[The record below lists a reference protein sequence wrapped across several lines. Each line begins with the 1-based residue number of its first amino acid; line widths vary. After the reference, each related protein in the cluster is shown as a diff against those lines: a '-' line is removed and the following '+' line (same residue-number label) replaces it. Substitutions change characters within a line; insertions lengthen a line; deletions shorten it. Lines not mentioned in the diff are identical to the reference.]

1 VAFPFSSDCWPPLSA
16 THPLISIRALELGL
30 DILTISPHITSP
42 VSCLQQLPRIPNSPH
57 RLSACSSA
65 DFTLA
70 IRAISSFASKAAFV
84 LNLVCLATRLWFTS
98 SSCFRVSA
106 KRRVF
111 LFLLL
116 LLAWPSRRK
125 RFCRVRL
132 RVRVFQ
138 RVILSRMPQR
148 EIPTSSHTSMRFEEY
163 NCRRS
168 VMRCRIR
175 PESDVVLVALVG
187 SWSLLANIERCEDI
201 LQRSLVASIVTLW
214 CVMCIC
220 CLYLPCVACGFDESE
235 IGPLGIDD

>member
-187 SWSLLANIERCEDI
+187 SWSLLANIERCGDI
-201 LQRSLVASIVTLW
+201 LQRSLVVSIVTL
-214 CVMCIC
+214 
-220 CLYLPCVACGFDESE
+220 
-235 IGPLGIDD
+235 

>member
-1 VAFPFSSDCWPPLSA
+1 MAFPFSSDCWPPLSA
-16 THPLISIRALELGL
+16 THPLISIRALESGS
-30 DILTISPHITSP
+30 DILTISPHIP
-42 VSCLQQLPRIPNSPH
+42 FPASCLQQLPRIPISPH
-57 RLSACSSA
+57 GPSACSSA
-65 DFTLA
+65 DSTLS

-84 LNLVCLATRLWFTS
+84 LNLVCLATRLWFIS

-106 KRRVF
+106 KRVF

-138 RVILSRMPQR
+138 RVILSRMSQR
-148 EIPTSSHTSMRFEEY
+148 EISTSSHTSMRFEEY

-187 SWSLLANIERCEDI
+187 SWSLLANIERCGDI
-201 LQRSLVASIVTLW
+201 LQRSLVASIVTL
-214 CVMCIC
+214 
-220 CLYLPCVACGFDESE
+220 
-235 IGPLGIDD
+235 

>member
-1 VAFPFSSDCWPPLSA
+1 MAFPFSSDCWPPLSA
-16 THPLISIRALELGL
+16 THPLISIRALESGS
-30 DILTISPHITSP
+30 DILTISPHIPSP
-42 VSCLQQLPRIPNSPH
+42 ASCLQQLPRIPISPH
-57 RLSACSSA
+57 GPSACSSA
-65 DFTLA
+65 DSTLS

-84 LNLVCLATRLWFTS
+84 LNLVCLATRLRFIS
-98 SSCFRVSA
+98 SSCFCVSA
-106 KRRVF
+106 KRVF

-138 RVILSRMPQR
+138 RVILSRMSQR
-148 EIPTSSHTSMRFEEY
+148 EISTSSHTSMRFEEY

-187 SWSLLANIERCEDI
+187 SWSLLANIERCGDI
-201 LQRSLVASIVTLW
+201 LQRSLVASIVTL
-214 CVMCIC
+214 
-220 CLYLPCVACGFDESE
+220 
-235 IGPLGIDD
+235 

>member
-1 VAFPFSSDCWPPLSA
+1 MAFPFSSDCWPPLSA

-42 VSCLQQLPRIPNSPH
+42 VSCLQQLPRIPISPPH
-57 RLSACSSA
+57 RPSACSSA
-65 DFTLA
+65 DSTLS

-84 LNLVCLATRLWFTS
+84 LNLVCLATRLWFIS

-106 KRRVF
+106 KRVF

-138 RVILSRMPQR
+138 RVTLPRMPQR

-175 PESDVVLVALVG
+175 PESDVVSVALVG
-187 SWSLLANIERCEDI
+187 SWSLLANIERCGDI
-201 LQRSLVASIVTLW
+201 LQRSLVVSIVTL
-214 CVMCIC
+214 
-220 CLYLPCVACGFDESE
+220 
-235 IGPLGIDD
+235 

>member
-1 VAFPFSSDCWPPLSA
+1 MGLAGKALPYESISRVWCTGNCIVAFPFSSDCWPPLSA
-16 THPLISIRALELGL
+16 THPLISIRALESGS

-42 VSCLQQLPRIPNSPH
+42 ASCLQQLPRIPISPPH
-57 RLSACSSA
+57 RPSACSSA
-65 DFTLA
+65 DSTLA
-70 IRAISSFASKAAFV
+70 IRAISAFASKAAFV

-98 SSCFRVSA
+98 STCFRASA

-111 LFLLL
+111 PFLRL

-187 SWSLLANIERCEDI
+187 SWSLLANIERCGDI
-201 LQRSLVASIVTLW
+201 LQRSLVASIVTL
-214 CVMCIC
+214 
-220 CLYLPCVACGFDESE
+220 
-235 IGPLGIDD
+235 

>member
-148 EIPTSSHTSMRFEEY
+148 EIPTSSHTLMRFEEY

-175 PESDVVLVALVG
+175 PESDVVSVALVG
-187 SWSLLANIERCEDI
+187 SWSLLANIERCGDI
-201 LQRSLVASIVTLW
+201 LQRSLVASIVTL
-214 CVMCIC
+214 
-220 CLYLPCVACGFDESE
+220 
-235 IGPLGIDD
+235 